1 MSCWVRWTLV
11 IPVWK
16 EGSVGDRKVYAHALA
31 FLNNMMWTLYASTD
45 LPSKLL
51 LFIVSVMGIVL
62 HAFYTNFYIYFAE
75 GKNRV
80 QAMFILLAF
89 CAVAFIMAVLV
100 GWKVLITQMWSGT
113 FINVMASI
121 SGASTQVVPAIN
133 MVGVAGSW

>member
-1 MSCWVRWTLV
+1 M

-16 EGSVGDRKVYAHALA
+16 EGSVGDRKAYAHLFA
-31 FLNNMMWTLYASTD
+31 FFNSVMWTLYASTD

-121 SGASTQVVPAIN
+121 SGASPQVAPAIN